1 VTGGRG
7 KGEGEGRGGTGQRD
21 TSMDC
26 THNRPTTSTND
37 TNVCIHTRH
46 TAVGL
51 RWLPTREPKA
61 NFYVEWRLK
70 FGICYERALSNKTQ
84 ALEFIA
90 R

>member
-1 VTGGRG
+1 MLWRRGIQVTGGRG
-7 KGEGEGRGGTGQRD
+7 EGEGGTGQRD

-37 TNVCIHTRH
+37 TNVCIHTLH

-51 RWLPTREPKA
+51 RWLPTRDAKA

-70 FGICYERALSNKTQ
+70 FGICYEGAQ
-84 ALEFIA
+84 ALEYIA